1 MIHELAEAAGVLPTG
16 NTSYIILIVEAG
28 NPCYHCP
35 KIHAQFQVGEEE
47 AHRPGEG
54 LTKGLDKLTP
64 TVTSTPPPVA
74 SRLGVSQTRKPPPL
88 EGALTTKHY
97 FGPRRILFSC
107 TSQVDSA
114 RISPV
119 SRQEFAST

>member
-1 MIHELAEAAGVLPTG
+1 MFCSWPFF
-16 NTSYIILIVEAG
+16 
-28 NPCYHCP
+28 
-35 KIHAQFQVGEEE
+35 AQFQVGEEE

-97 FGPRRILFSC
+97 FGPRHILFSYI
-107 TSQVDSA
+107 SQVGSA

-119 SRQEFAST
+119 RHQGFVST